1 MYVSMHALYFTYVL
15 HIYVVAIA
23 QEGPGIV
30 IVHPAGQD
38 VELPCSVAIPGADQI
53 GVTWII
59 NFNQYGV
66 SSLANG
72 ILDGYS
78 ADINSSNLIVKN
90 MVMNDI
96 RDNTEYRCV
105 IIMSD
110 RIVNDSDPI
119 FLYVAGEYVLVRT
132 VFSA

>member
-1 MYVSMHALYFTYVL
+1 MA
-15 HIYVVAIA
+15 A

-38 VELPCSVAIPGADQI
+38 VELLCSVAIPGTPQA

-59 NFNQYGV
+59 NRNQYTV
-66 SSLANG
+66 DSLSYG

-78 ADINSSNLIVKN
+78 ADINSNNLIVKN
-90 MVMNDI
+90 IVMNDT
-96 RDNTEYRCV
+96 RNSTEYRCA

-110 RIVNDSDPI
+110 TITEDSDPT
-119 FLYVAGEYVLVRT
+119 FLYVAGECVPVSCILVIMHCMWHVQIYYYCFT
-132 VFSA
+132 I